1 MNSTM
6 KINDG
11 LQNGLKMI
19 HSIGKAMNYGCKC
32 TGEIIEGVSALPAE
46 GHKMLTNLVTK
57 QEVPDIDDLSLK
69 KTAEHIIEDVED
81 SLKDVADIAK
91 ETINKMKMSKT
102 EKKEAEEEVIEETS
116 KENEDSEPKDI
127 KDEDVID
134 PLMA

>member
-69 KTAEHIIEDVED
+69 KTAE
-81 SLKDVADIAK
+81 A
-91 ETINKMKMSKT
+91 
-102 EKKEAEEEVIEETS
+102 S